1 MAELERLIGMQLVER
16 TQRSLRFT
24 DVGEAF
30 VLRAR
35 NVLDATSA
43 LTDFAIAAAKLLTGT
58 LRFGIIPKVAPFLL
72 PRALARALASPA
84 PVRVLV
90 PSTDRRRLP
99 LQRPGLD

>member
-72 PRALARALASPA
+72 PRALAALRVEFPQLELQ
-84 PVRVLV
+84 VRDCQ
-90 PSTDRRRLP
+90 TAICDRLM
-99 LQRPGLD
+99 